1 MNHGK
6 LIQRNPWAEVLQA
19 DSQQRIGVRVRDVCD
34 LNRHTGCAAE
44 DFRVAGFSEAAD
56 LLGTIPNAALLDLQ
70 HSLAF
75 ERTTLIQ
82 PCRSLSLCAT
92 MVAGLGPAIVVHLI
106 AKYYAKRG
114 GESPKQYGRRSPAA
128 FFQGGTILDL
138 NGNVLRADARLED
151 ARWKLLAERVR
162 YFARLSES

>member
-1 MNHGK
+1 MNYGQ

-19 DSQQRIGVRVRDVCD
+19 DSQQRVEVRVRDVCD
-34 LNRHTGCAAE
+34 LNSHTGCAAE
-44 DFRVAGFSEAAD
+44 DFGIAGFSEAAD
-56 LLGTIPNAALLDLQ
+56 LLRTIPNAALLDLQ
-70 HSLAF
+70 YSLTF

-82 PCRSLSLCAT
+82 PRRSLTLCAT
-92 MVAGLGPAIVVHLI
+92 MVAGLGPTIIVHFI
-106 AKYYAKRG
+106 AKYNAKRWR
-114 GESPKQYGRRSPAA
+114 EPPKQYGRRSPAA